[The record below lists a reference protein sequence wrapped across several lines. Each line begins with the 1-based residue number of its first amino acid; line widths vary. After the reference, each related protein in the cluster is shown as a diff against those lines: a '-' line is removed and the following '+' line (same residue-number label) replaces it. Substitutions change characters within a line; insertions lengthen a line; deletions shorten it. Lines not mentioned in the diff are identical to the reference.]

1 MNGTVA
7 RGRSSTPT
15 ECGAE
20 PQNIVGGNRMKVQ
33 EWLEALRNGQ
43 CISESDLKTL
53 CTYVKSLLME
63 EANVQPVQS
72 PVTICGDI
80 HGQFYDLLE
89 LMKTGG
95 EIPDTNYI
103 FMGDFVDRGHNSVET
118 FQYLL
123 CLKALYPDC
132 ITLLR
137 GNHESRQ
144 ITQVYGFYEECVKK
158 YGNAN
163 PWKYCVEVF
172 DFLNLAALV
181 DGKVFCVH
189 GGLSPALRTI
199 DQIQILE
206 RVQEIPHEGPYC
218 DLMWS
223 DPEDITDWAISP
235 RGAGYLFGSKAT
247 KEFTFVNDIDLVCRA
262 HQLVMEGY
270 KYHFPEKNL
279 VTVWSAPNYCYRCGN
294 IASVLALDSLL
305 NRDFKLFR
313 EVSDSESLP
322 DASRRQLVPYFM

>member
-1 MNGTVA
+1 MQL
-7 RGRSSTPT
+7 
-15 ECGAE
+15 E
-20 PQNIVGGNRMKVQ
+20 K
-33 EWLEALRNGQ
+33 WLEGLKNGN
-43 CISESDLKTL
+43 CIGENDLKQL
-53 CTYVKSLLME
+53 CCHVKNILME
-63 EANVQPVQS
+63 EANVQPVSS

-89 LMKTGG
+89 LIKTGG
-95 EIPDTNYI
+95 NLPQTNYI

-144 ITQVYGFYEECVKK
+144 ITQVYGFYEECVRK

-172 DFLNLAALV
+172 DYLVLAALV
-181 DGKVFCVH
+181 DGKIFCVH

-199 DQIQILE
+199 DQIQVLE
-206 RVQEIPHEGPYC
+206 RVQEIPHEGSYC

-223 DPEDITDWAISP
+223 DPEDIVDWAISP

-247 KEFTFVNDIDLVCRA
+247 KDFTHNNNLELVCRA

-270 KYHFPEKNL
+270 KYHFPDKNL

-294 IASVLALDSLL
+294 IASVLSLDDKL
-305 NRDFKLFR
+305 NRDFRLFR
-313 EVSDSESLP
+313 EVSDNESLP
-322 DASRRQLVPYFM
+322 DTHKRSLVPYFL